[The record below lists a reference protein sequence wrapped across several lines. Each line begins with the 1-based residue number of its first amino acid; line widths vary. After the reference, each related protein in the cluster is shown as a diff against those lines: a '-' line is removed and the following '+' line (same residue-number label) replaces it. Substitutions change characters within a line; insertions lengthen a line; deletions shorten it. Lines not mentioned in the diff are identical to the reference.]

1 MYVESV
7 GASSWASHV
16 TFFSLQVEYQC
27 LSNTDSRVSDLLIQ
41 VRRGRQVDISSHVRK
56 TFTVKERLPT
66 SCRYF

>member
-1 MYVESV
+1 M
-7 GASSWASHV
+7 
-16 TFFSLQVEYQC
+16 QVEYQC